1 MSLFYVMHLLQD
13 IIRPTFAGLFHV
25 VYAYNHF
32 LDSVLF
38 GAAYVHKIKFF
49 ATTGCCSSDMN
60 SKMSLFFI
68 LLFATLTEICTLPT
82 TGTDFFTVY
91 TLCSCIHS

>member
-1 MSLFYVMHLLQD
+1 MFVSISALCSICNKTSKLMSLFYVMHLLQD

-49 ATTGCCSSDMN
+49 ATTG
-60 SKMSLFFI
+60 
-68 LLFATLTEICTLPT
+68 
-82 TGTDFFTVY
+82 
-91 TLCSCIHS
+91 